1 MKKMFLL
8 AGILVA
14 VLIALLS
21 TTVSATD
28 VTVNA
33 TPSYIS
39 FSSAPTTWDLNDIT
53 GDGLVNVDTVYYA
66 NPLGDTTAPAGAS
79 VADAECQFTWTN
91 DSTVSINITVNCGAF
106 TGGSCDMTNS
116 NSGSNGAA
124 TYGAY
129 CWYSGLTYA
138 NKVIVQSSGSDVLYT
153 AAAGVD
159 KKWGAEIETRTNAWA
174 GADTSSATM
183 TITAAAA

>member
-1 MKKMFLL
+1 MKKVYVI
-8 AGILVA
+8 AAILA
-14 VLIALLS
+14 VLLVALLS
-21 TTVSATD
+21 TTASATD
-28 VTVNA
+28 VAVTA
-33 TPSYIS
+33 SPSYIS
-39 FSSAPTTWDLNDIT
+39 FSSAPITWDLNDIT
-53 GDGLVNVDTVYYA
+53 GDGLVNVDTIYYA
-66 NPLGDTTAPAGAS
+66 NPLGDTTAPAGAA

-91 DSTVSINITVNCGAF
+91 DSTVSINITVNCGNF
-106 TGGSCDMTNS
+106 TGGSCDMGNS

-174 GADTSSATM
+174 GATPSTATM

>member
-1 MKKMFLL
+1 MRKLIL
-8 AGILVA
+8 GALVLVA
-14 VLIALLS
+14 VLVAILS

-39 FSSAPTTWDLNDIT
+39 FSSAPTSWVMNDIT
-53 GDGLVNVDTVYYA
+53 GDGLVNTDTRYYS
-66 NPLGDTTAPAGAS
+66 NPLGDTAPPSAT
-79 VADAECQFTWTN
+79 VLDAECQFTWTN
-91 DSTVSINITVNCGAF
+91 DSSVSINITVNCGAF
-106 TGGSCDMTNS
+106 TGGSADMTNS
-116 NSGSNGAA
+116 NSGDNGAA
-124 TYGAY
+124 TYGAH

>member
-1 MKKMFLL
+1 MKKMILIAL
-8 AGILVA
+8 VLVA
-14 VLIALLS
+14 ALVCLLS

-39 FSSAPTTWDLNDIT
+39 FTSAPTSWVLNGIT
-53 GDGLVNVDTVYYA
+53 GSGLVNVDTIYYS
-66 NPLGDTTAPAGAS
+66 NPLGDTTAPSATVVDG
-79 VADAECQFTWTN
+79 ECQFTWTN
-91 DSTVSINITVNCGAF
+91 DSTVSVNITVNCGNF
-106 TGGSCDMTNS
+106 VGGSCAMDNS
-116 NSGSNGAA
+116 NTGANGAA
-124 TYGAY
+124 TFGAY
-129 CWYSGLTYA
+129 SWYSGLTYA
-138 NKVIVQSSGSDVLYT
+138 NKVIVKSSGSDVLYT

-174 GADTSSATM
+174 GSTVSSATM